1 MSQVYITEATFKQLT
16 QKVELPKDFQFND
29 TLIWELSNG
38 GEIGLDNPVIFSD
51 VEIRELLTFKA
62 ICKDSNLFNIT
73 VFKKIQVRD
82 SYRYIAPE
90 KNPCYHLDKDC
101 EKLHADY
108 NRTDIKIPEVYKERY
123 SDGEELE
130 TKVNE
135 YRAYFRTLINEFNTK
150 YGGDWIEKNENKL
163 RFAARISMK
172 FNIPDTDVF
181 ERDEIG
187 AKNSGVHNWK
197 NDEIVYLKEDITEG
211 FKSLW
216 EDENRRK
223 LWFEKKW
230 LFRQSWLGDKKEDIY
245 GDIAPYSQ
253 EDVKR
258 ILRGIHSIKRN
269 SIINQL
275 KHLYHIQYCPELKF
289 DEETLQKLGLR
300 PCWNCAR
307 FVNVAGDGN
316 LADILF

>member
-16 QKVELPKDFQFND
+16 TKVELPKEFQFKD
-29 TLIWELSNG
+29 THIWELSNG

-51 VEIRELLTFKA
+51 VEIRDLLTFKT

-73 VFKKIQVRD
+73 VFKKVKEWD

-90 KNPCYHLDKDC
+90 KNPCYHIDKDC

-108 NRTDIKIPEVYKERY
+108 DLTPIKIPEVYRERF
-123 SDGEELE
+123 SDEEELK

-135 YRAYFRTLINEFNTK
+135 YRVYFRTLINEFNTR
-150 YGGDWIEKNENKL
+150 YGGDWIDDENHKSQ
-163 RFAARISMK
+163 FAYRISRK
-172 FNIPDTDVF
+172 FKIPDTDVF

-197 NDEIVYLKEDITEG
+197 NDEIINIKEDITES

-216 EDENRRK
+216 EDEDRK
-223 LWFEKKW
+223 KIWYEKRW

-253 EDVKR
+253 EEIKC
-258 ILRGIHSIKRN
+258 ILRGIHSIKRF
-269 SIINQL
+269 SIIPQL
-275 KHLYHIQYCPELKF
+275 KHLYYIQYCPELKIN
-289 DEETLQKLGLR
+289 EETLQKLGLR

-307 FVNVAGDGN
+307 FAGSGDEAEIQ
-316 LADILF
+316 L

>member
-1 MSQVYITEATFKQLT
+1 MSQVYITEATFKQIT
-16 QKVELPKDFQFND
+16 QKVELPKDFQFKD

-38 GEIGLDNPVIFSD
+38 GEVGLDNPVIFSD
-51 VEIRELLTFKA
+51 VEVKDLLTFKA

-82 SYRYIAPE
+82 SYRYITPE

-101 EKLHADY
+101 EKLHANYDS
-108 NRTDIKIPEVYKERY
+108 TDIKIPEIFIERY
-123 SDGEELE
+123 SDEEELRA
-130 TKVNE
+130 KVNE
-135 YRAYFRTLINEFNTK
+135 YRVYFRTLINEFNTK
-150 YGGDWIEKNENKL
+150 YGGEWIDNINHKSQ
-163 RFAARISMK
+163 FAARISMK

-181 ERDEIG
+181 DRDEIG
-187 AKNSGVHNWK
+187 AKNSGVHNLM
-197 NDEIVYLKEDITEG
+197 NEDPVHIMEDITAG

-216 EDENRRK
+216 EDEDRRK
-223 LWFEKKW
+223 IWLEKKW
-230 LFRQSWLGDKKEDIY
+230 LFRQSWLGDKKEEIY

-269 SIINQL
+269 SIIAQL

-316 LADILF
+316 IEELFL

>member
-1 MSQVYITEATFKQLT
+1 MSQVYITEATFKQIT
-16 QKVELPKDFQFND
+16 QKVELPKDFQFKD

-38 GEIGLDNPVIFSD
+38 GEVGLDNPVIFSD
-51 VEIRELLTFKA
+51 VEVKDLLTFKA

-82 SYRYIAPE
+82 SYRYITSE

-108 NRTDIKIPEVYKERY
+108 DSTDIKIPEVYKERY
-123 SDGEELE
+123 SDEEELK
-130 TKVNE
+130 TKVDE
-135 YRAYFRTLINEFNTK
+135 YRVYFRTLINEFNTK
-150 YGGDWIEKNENKL
+150 YGGEWIDDKNHKSQ
-163 RFAARISMK
+163 FAARVSMK
-172 FNIPDTDVF
+172 FNIPDTAVF
-181 ERDEIG
+181 DRDEIG

-197 NDEIVYLKEDITEG
+197 NDEIAFIKEDITDG

-216 EDENRRK
+216 EDEERRK
-223 LWFEKKW
+223 LWHEKQW
-230 LFRQSWLGDKKEDIY
+230 LFRQSWLGDKAEDIY
-245 GDIAPYSQ
+245 GDITPYSQ

-258 ILRGIHSIKRN
+258 ILRGVHMIKKN
-269 SIINQL
+269 NIISQL

-307 FVNVAGDGN
+307 FVGSGD
-316 LADILF
+316 AFTIQW